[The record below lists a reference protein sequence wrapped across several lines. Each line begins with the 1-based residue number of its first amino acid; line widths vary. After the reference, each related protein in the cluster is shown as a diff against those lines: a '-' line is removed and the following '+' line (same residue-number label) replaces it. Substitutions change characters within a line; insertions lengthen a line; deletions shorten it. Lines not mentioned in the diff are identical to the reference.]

1 MRYQLILRFPG
12 DAFEDFEDIVELE
25 TALGGRGTLEA
36 HDVGSDEC
44 RFALLTADPVRAFGE
59 AKTILERKGLLDA
72 SVALYR
78 PIGAKDYT
86 VLWPREAD
94 TEPRE

>member
-12 DAFEDFEDIVELE
+12 DAFDDFDDIVELE
-25 TALGGRGTLEA
+25 TALGERGTVET

-44 RFALLTADPVRAFGE
+44 RIALLTADPVRAFSE
-59 AKTILERKGLLDA
+59 AKAILERKGLLEA

-78 PIGAKDYT
+78 PVGAKDYT
-86 VLWPREAD
+86 VLWPRESDAD
-94 TEPRE
+94 ASD